1 MTEMQRLIRTEKIK
15 AADVDFVEVGT
26 NHNIPNALI
35 HHHPKNNLQAKFSME
50 FCLAILLVEGKA
62 GLGEFTDAVVNRP
75 DVQAMIERIHFGTDP
90 EAEKAGYD
98 KMTTIL
104 KIHLKDRRVISGRAD
119 FGKGSPSN
127 PMSYDEVAE
136 KFQGCADYAEWPA
149 DRARKIVETV
159 RHLEDLDDMRTLTAL
174 CSQ

>member
-104 KIHLKDRRVISGRAD
+104 KIHLKDGRVISGRAD